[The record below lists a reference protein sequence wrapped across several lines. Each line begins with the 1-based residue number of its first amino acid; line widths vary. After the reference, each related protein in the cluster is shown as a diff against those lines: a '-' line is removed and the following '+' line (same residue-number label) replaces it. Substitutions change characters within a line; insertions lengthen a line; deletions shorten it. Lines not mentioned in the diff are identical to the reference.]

1 MNAFLRAPLATQLK
15 TIQTSALAI
24 ILSLFSLTSFAQA
37 NKTAELWTGS
47 YSEML
52 QRGQIRVAVPYDR
65 TIYVNDKGVQR
76 GLAVEVSKGLAK
88 WINAKYAG
96 QLKGKSLSIKLIPVI
111 ASDLLNSLTTGKAD
125 IAIGDIGLYEPI
137 PNSQNFIVNHAQK
150 VRQEVLVTGPSS
162 LPLKN
167 IGDLS
172 GQTVYGSRN
181 TNFQKT
187 LSELN
192 KELKRDGKQPVNL
205 ASPLGDLD
213 DEDLLE
219 MLNAG
224 LISYVI
230 VGDWKFQLWQSIYKN
245 ITMHADLSVQDSGWV
260 GWVVRSNNRDFN
272 DDLKNFY
279 DSDDFTKSLTAFRQD
294 DYKQHLKGLKDPMD
308 KPLWER
314 FESMRPLFSRFGAEY
329 KLNPLFIAS
338 LGFQETLLN
347 QSAVSSVGAIGV
359 MQLMPATGMSLGV
372 GDIHLLEPNI
382 HAGADYMNQLIN
394 KYFPDAKFEGINRS
408 LFAVASYNIG
418 PNNVAK
424 ARDRAGE
431 LGFDPNRWFGNVE
444 FIATEHMGYEPMIY
458 VRNVY
463 KYFISYSLRLK
474 EIQGIQ
480 P

>member
-1 MNAFLRAPLATQLK
+1 MKALLQGILALNL
-15 TIQTSALAI
+15 IIVSNLVLAQT
-24 ILSLFSLTSFAQA
+24 
-37 NKTAELWTGS
+37 NKTPEIWSGS
-47 YSEML
+47 YSEMIG
-52 QRGQIRVAVPYDR
+52 RGEIRMAVPYDR
-65 TIYVNDKGVQR
+65 TIYVNDKGVPR
-76 GLAVEVSKGLAK
+76 GLSIEVSKGFAK
-88 WINAKYAG
+88 WVNTKYAG
-96 QLKGKSLSIKLIPVI
+96 QLKGKPVSLKLVPTI
-111 ASDLLNSLTTGKAD
+111 APELLNSLSSGRAD

-137 PNSQNFIVNHAQK
+137 PNSQHFIVNHANR
-150 VRQEVLVTGPSS
+150 VEQEVLLTGPSS
-162 LPLKN
+162 PPLQK
-167 IGDLS
+167 IADLS

-187 LSELN
+187 FSSLN
-192 KELKRDGKQPVNL
+192 KELKRDGKLPVNL

-219 MLNAG
+219 MLNSG

-230 VGDWKFQLWQSIYKN
+230 VGDWKFKLWQSIYKN
-245 ITMHADLSVQDSGWV
+245 IVMHEDLSVQDSGWV
-260 GWVVRSNNRDFN
+260 GWVVRSNNRDLN
-272 DDLKNFY
+272 DDLLDFY
-279 DSDDFTKSLTAFRQD
+279 QSDDFVKSLTAFRQE
-294 DYKQHLKGLKDPMD
+294 DYKHHLKGLKDPID
-308 KPLWER
+308 KTVWVR
-314 FESMRPLFSRFGAEY
+314 FESMRPLFNRFGAQY
-329 KLNPLFIAS
+329 KLNPLVLAS

-347 QSAVSSVGAIGV
+347 QSAVSAVGAIGV

-382 HAGADYMNQLIN
+382 HGGADYMNQLIS
-394 KYFPDAKFEGINRS
+394 KYFPDAQFEGNNRS

-424 ARDRAGE
+424 ARNRAKE

-463 KYFISYSLRLK
+463 KYYISYSLKLK
-474 EIQGIQ
+474 EIQSIQ

>member
-1 MNAFLRAPLATQLK
+1 MAIQLK
-15 TIQTSALAI
+15 TIKTSALAI
-24 ILSLFSLTSFAQA
+24 ALSLFSLASFAQA
-37 NKTAELWTGS
+37 NKAVEPWTGS

-52 QRGQIRVAVPYDR
+52 QRGQIRLAVPYDR
-65 TIYVNDKGVQR
+65 TIYVNDKGTPR
-76 GLAVEVSKGLAK
+76 GLALEISKGLAK
-88 WINAKYAG
+88 WINAKYAA
-96 QLKGKSLSIKLIPVI
+96 QLKGKSISIKLVPTI
-111 ASDLLNSLTTGKAD
+111 APDLLNSLSSGQAD
-125 IAIGDIGLYEPI
+125 IALGDIGLYEPI
-137 PNSQNFIVNHAQK
+137 PNSQNLIANHAHRVQ
-150 VRQEVLVTGPSS
+150 QEVLVTGPSS
-162 LPLKN
+162 SQLQK
-167 IGDLS
+167 IDDLS

-187 LSELN
+187 LSVLN
-192 KELKRDGKQPVNL
+192 KELKRDGKLPVNL

-219 MLNAG
+219 MLNSG

-230 VGDWKFQLWQSIYKN
+230 VGDWKFKLWQSIYKN
-245 ITMHADLSVQDSGWV
+245 LTMHEDLSVQDSGWV
-260 GWVVRSNNRDFN
+260 GWVVRSTNRDLN
-272 DDLKNFY
+272 DDLKSFY
-279 DSDDFTKSLTAFRQD
+279 ESDEFVKSLTAFRQD
-294 DYKQHLKGLKDPMD
+294 DYKEHLKGLKDPID
-308 KPLWER
+308 KTAWTR
-314 FESMRPLFSRFGAEY
+314 FESMRPLFNQFGAQY
-329 KLNPLFIAS
+329 KLNPLVIAS

-347 QSAVSSVGAIGV
+347 QSAVSAVGAIGV

-394 KYFPDAKFEGINRS
+394 KYFQDAKFEGINRS

-424 ARDRAGE
+424 ARDRAKL

-463 KYFISYSLRLK
+463 KYYISYSLKLK
-474 EIQGIQ
+474 EIQSIQ

>member
-1 MNAFLRAPLATQLK
+1 M
-15 TIQTSALAI
+15 I
-24 ILSLFSLTSFAQA
+24 
-37 NKTAELWTGS
+37 G
-47 YSEML
+47 
-52 QRGQIRVAVPYDR
+52 RGEIRLAVPYDR
-65 TIYVNDKGVQR
+65 TIYVNDKGTPR
-76 GLAVEVSKGLAK
+76 GLAVEVSKGLSR
-88 WINAKYAG
+88 WINTKYST
-96 QLKGKSLSIKLIPVI
+96 QLKGKSISIKLVPTI
-111 ASDLLNSLTTGKAD
+111 APDLLNSLSSGRAD

-137 PNSQNFIVNHAQK
+137 PNSHKFIANHAHRVQ
-150 VRQEVLVTGPSS
+150 QEILVTGPSS
-162 LPLKN
+162 PPLQK
-167 IGDLS
+167 IADLS

-192 KELKRDGKQPVNL
+192 KELKRDGKSPVNL

-219 MLNAG
+219 MLNSG

-230 VGDWKFQLWQSIYKN
+230 VGDWKFKLWQSIYKN
-245 ITMHADLSVQDSGWV
+245 LTMHEDLSVQDSGWV
-260 GWVVRSNNRDFN
+260 GWVVRSTNPDLN
-272 DDLKNFY
+272 DDLKGFY
-279 DSDDFTKSLTAFRQD
+279 ESDDFEKSLTAFRQA
-294 DYKQHLKGLKDPMD
+294 DYKQHLKGLKDPID
-308 KPLWER
+308 KNLWIR
-314 FESMRPLFSRFGAEY
+314 FESMRPLFNRFGAQY
-329 KLNPLFIAS
+329 KLNPLVIAS

-347 QSAVSSVGAIGV
+347 QSAVSAVGAIGV
-359 MQLMPATGMSLGV
+359 MQLMPSTGVSLGV

-394 KYFPDAKFEGINRS
+394 KYFQDVEFEGINRS

-424 ARDRAGE
+424 ARDRAKE

-463 KYFISYSLRLK
+463 KYYISYSLRLK
-474 EIQGIQ
+474 EIQSIQ

>member
-1 MNAFLRAPLATQLK
+1 M
-15 TIQTSALAI
+15 I
-24 ILSLFSLTSFAQA
+24 
-37 NKTAELWTGS
+37 G
-47 YSEML
+47 
-52 QRGQIRVAVPYDR
+52 RGEIRMAVPYDR
-65 TIYVNDKGVQR
+65 TIYVNDKGVPR
-76 GLAVEVSKGLAK
+76 GLSVEVSKGFAK
-88 WINAKYAG
+88 WVNTKYAG
-96 QLKGKSLSIKLIPVI
+96 QLKGKPVSLKLVPTI
-111 ASDLLNSLTTGKAD
+111 APELLNSLSSGRAD

-137 PNSQNFIVNHAQK
+137 PNSQHFIVKHANR
-150 VRQEVLVTGPSS
+150 VEQEVLLTGPSS
-162 LPLKN
+162 PPLQK
-167 IGDLS
+167 IADLS

-187 LSELN
+187 FSSLN
-192 KELKRDGKQPVNL
+192 KELKRDGKLPVNL

-219 MLNAG
+219 MLNSG

-230 VGDWKFQLWQSIYKN
+230 VGDWKFKLWQSIYKN
-245 ITMHADLSVQDSGWV
+245 IVMHEDLSVQDSGWV
-260 GWVVRSNNRDFN
+260 GWVVRSNNRDLN
-272 DDLKNFY
+272 DDLLDFYQSDNFV
-279 DSDDFTKSLTAFRQD
+279 KSLTAFRQE
-294 DYKQHLKGLKDPMD
+294 DYKHHLKGLKDPID
-308 KPLWER
+308 KTVWVR
-314 FESMRPLFSRFGAEY
+314 FESMRPLFNRFGAQY
-329 KLNPLFIAS
+329 KLNPLVLAS

-347 QSAVSSVGAIGV
+347 QSAVSPVGAIGV

-382 HAGADYMNQLIN
+382 HGGADYMNQLIS
-394 KYFPDAKFEGINRS
+394 KYFPDAQFEGNNRS

-424 ARDRAGE
+424 ARNRAKE

-463 KYFISYSLRLK
+463 KYYISYSLKLK
-474 EIQGIQ
+474 EIQSIQ

>member
-1 MNAFLRAPLATQLK
+1 MKAILQGILALNL
-15 TIQTSALAI
+15 IIVSNLVLAQT
-24 ILSLFSLTSFAQA
+24 
-37 NKTAELWTGS
+37 NKTPEIWSGS
-47 YSEML
+47 YPEMID
-52 QRGQIRVAVPYDR
+52 RGEIRVAAPYDR
-65 TIYVNDKGVQR
+65 TIYVSDKGVQR

-88 WINAKYAG
+88 WINAKYVG
-96 QLKGKSLSIKLIPVI
+96 QKKGKSISIKLVPVI
-111 ASDLLNSLTTGKAD
+111 APDLLNSLTSGRAD

-137 PNSQNFIVNHAQK
+137 PNFQHFIVNHTS
-150 VRQEVLVTGPSS
+150 RDGQEVLVTGPSS
-162 LPLKN
+162 PPLLK
-167 IGDLS
+167 IADLS

-187 LSELN
+187 FSSLN
-192 KELKRDGKQPVNL
+192 KELKRDGKLPINL

-219 MLNAG
+219 MLNSG
-224 LISYVI
+224 LISYVT
-230 VGDWKFQLWQSIYKN
+230 VADWKFKLWQSVYKN

-260 GWVVRSNNRDFN
+260 GWAVRSTNRDLN
-272 DDLKNFY
+272 DDLIGFY
-279 DSDDFTKSLTAFRQD
+279 QSDDFVKSLTAFRQE
-294 DYKQHLKGLKDPMD
+294 DYKHHLKGLKDPID
-308 KPLWER
+308 KTAWAR
-314 FESMRPLFSRFGAEY
+314 FESMRPLFNRFGAEY

-347 QSAVSSVGAIGV
+347 QSSVSAVGAIGV
-359 MQLMPATGMSLGV
+359 MQLMPATGISLGV

-382 HAGADYMNQLIN
+382 HAGADYMNQLIS
-394 KYFPDAKFEGINRS
+394 KYFPDVQFEGNNRS

-424 ARDRAGE
+424 ARAQAKE

-444 FIATEHMGYEPMIY
+444 FIATERMGYEPMIY

-463 KYFISYSLRLK
+463 KYYMSYRLKLK
-474 EIQGIQ
+474 EIQSIQ

>member
-1 MNAFLRAPLATQLK
+1 MKALLEGILALNL
-15 TIQTSALAI
+15 IIVSNLVLAQT
-24 ILSLFSLTSFAQA
+24 
-37 NKTAELWTGS
+37 NKTPEIWSGS
-47 YSEML
+47 YSEMIE
-52 QRGQIRVAVPYDR
+52 RGEIRVAAPYDR
-65 TIYVNDKGVQR
+65 TIYVSDKGVQR
-76 GLAVEVSKGLAK
+76 GLALEVSKGLAK
-88 WINAKYAG
+88 WINAKYVG
-96 QLKGKSLSIKLIPVI
+96 QMKGKPISIKLVPVI
-111 ASDLLNSLTTGKAD
+111 APDLLNSLTSGRAD

-137 PNSQNFIVNHAQK
+137 RNSQDFIVNHAS
-150 VRQEVLVTGPSS
+150 RDGQEVLVTGPSS
-162 LPLKN
+162 PPLLK
-167 IGDLS
+167 IADLS

-187 LSELN
+187 FSSLN
-192 KELKRDGKQPVNL
+192 KELKRDGKLPINL

-219 MLNAG
+219 MLNSG
-224 LISYVI
+224 LISYVT
-230 VGDWKFQLWQSIYKN
+230 VGDWKFRLWQSIYKN
-245 ITMHADLSVQDSGWV
+245 ITMHAGLSVQDSGWV
-260 GWVVRSNNRDFN
+260 GWAVRSANRDLN
-272 DDLKNFY
+272 DDLKDFY
-279 DSDDFTKSLTAFRQD
+279 ASDDFVKSLTAFRQEE
-294 DYKQHLKGLKDPMD
+294 YKQHLKGLKDPID
-308 KPLWER
+308 KTVWTR
-314 FESMRPLFSRFGAEY
+314 FESMRPLFNRFGAQY
-329 KLNPLFIAS
+329 KLNPLVLAA

-382 HAGADYMNQLIN
+382 HGGADYMNQLIS
-394 KYFPDAKFEGINRS
+394 KYFPDAQFEGNNRS

-424 ARDRAGE
+424 ARNRAKE

-463 KYFISYSLRLK
+463 KYYISYRLKLK
-474 EIQGIQ
+474 EIQSIQ